1 MLLGYTEETHKKAL
15 IHIECAIPI
24 LEMLPCVTIIHD
36 ARDGSVVHMCQKG
49 CDQLGTTSEE
59 LKSLGTDYHA
69 RFFNG
74 EQSKEY
80 TNEILNLVTTND
92 SEECYTYFQQVRIKD
107 YADWQWYLSCTRI
120 FFQEEFEGRKKA
132 VLLLTMA
139 QHISPNNHYTH
150 KIDRLLEELN
160 FVRSQSRAF
169 GRLGRREKEI
179 LKLMADG
186 LTSIEMAEML
196 YLSPHTVNTH
206 RKNIRQKLA
215 IDSSKKLEL
224 YARAFELM

>member
-1 MLLGYTEETHKKAL
+1 MLLQFKEETRQKAL
-15 IHIECAIPI
+15 AHIDCAIPI

-36 ARDGSVVHMCQKG
+36 AEDGSVVHMSTKG
-49 CDQLGTTSEE
+49 CTQLGI
-59 LKSLGTDYHA
+59 SLAEIQALGADYHA
-69 RFFNG
+69 RFFNA
-74 EQSKEY
+74 EQSAEY
-80 TNEILNLVTTND
+80 VTDLLKMVKANN
-92 SEECYTYFQQVRIKD
+92 SEDCFTYFQQVRLPG

-120 FFQEEFEGRKKA
+120 FFQEEGDSFKKP

-139 QHISPNNHYTH
+139 QHISAQNHYTH

-179 LKLMADG
+179 LKLMATG
-186 LTSIEMAEML
+186 LTSVEMAEML
-196 YLSPHTVNTH
+196 FLSLHTINTH